1 MGDVNGFDDSIRY
14 IEQSQPV
21 RGLSPDQQARED
33 VGQPIESSRVWEREG
48 QARTAAIVRYHEIGE
63 VLFQSCC
70 QSSRRR
76 LRFRGIRW
84 LRQQFTKELKSG
96 AKQVTA
102 ADGESFAA
110 GTAVVGKPGYG
121 EVTLLAGAPFRMGFG
136 AGAAA
141 DVPNLGEVFG

>member
-21 RGLSPDQQARED
+21 CGLSPGQQARED
-33 VGQPIESSRVWEREG
+33 VSQPIESSRVWQREG
-48 QARTAAIVRYHEIGE
+48 QARTAAIVRFHELGE
-63 VLFQSCC
+63 VLFQSGC

-84 LRQQFTKELKSG
+84 RRQQFTKELNRG
-96 AKQVTA
+96 AEQVTA

-110 GTAVVGKPGYG
+110 GTAFGGSLGYG
-121 EVTLLAGAPFRMGFG
+121 EVTLPAGTHVPRSGERRVGEEGRSPGAP
-136 AGAAA
+136 
-141 DVPNLGEVFG
+141 D